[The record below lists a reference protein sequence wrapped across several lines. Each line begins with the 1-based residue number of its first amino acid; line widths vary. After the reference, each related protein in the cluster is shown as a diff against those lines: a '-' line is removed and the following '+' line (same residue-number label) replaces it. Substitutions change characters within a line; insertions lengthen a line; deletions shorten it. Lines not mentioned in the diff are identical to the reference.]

1 MNIFLYSFNNIVSSE
16 GTYSS
21 TQATVQ
27 TGDQIKLSKIIGET
41 PHPSFNE
48 SFVFLL
54 DSQIDEII
62 INLKDVETGSEIGKI
77 ILPKLILE
85 DIDQTPIKGKI
96 FPIIG
101 ENSNMTV
108 TLSMSIKYC

>member
-1 MNIFLYSFNNIVSSE
+1 MNIFLYSFNNIISSE

-54 DSQIDEII
+54 DSQIDEITV
-62 INLKDVETGSEIGKI
+62 NLKDVETGSEIGKI
-77 ILPKLILE
+77 VLPKLILE

-101 ENSNMTV
+101 ENCNMTV
-108 TLSMSIKYC
+108 TLSMSIKHC